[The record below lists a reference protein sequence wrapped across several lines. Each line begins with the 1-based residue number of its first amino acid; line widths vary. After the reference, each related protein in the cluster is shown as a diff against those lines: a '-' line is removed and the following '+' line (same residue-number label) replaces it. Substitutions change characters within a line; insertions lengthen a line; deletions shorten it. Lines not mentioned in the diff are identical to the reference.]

1 MINAKGSR
9 LWHLPFIIIPNK
21 LFNFLKQSM
30 KRFYFLFLSTLFF
43 APSFLFGAT
52 EIANSNLI
60 YTWGYGDVMNEIM
73 QAVKGITT
81 ETGYIV
87 NAALAISLLL
97 FSIKKAMDG
106 QTNPVFEFG
115 KMFILF
121 AVVWQMFL
129 RAPND
134 NSHRFMIHDEV
145 TSKDY
150 VISQIPIGIGK
161 SFALMTQFER
171 LILEAME
178 KHFSTPQSTNFSN
191 AGLGFSLQ
199 VMSTLPSVKLSAID
213 ATLQKNI
220 DFYFRNCVSVGILLN
235 QQGRNLFQNS
245 DNLMQDLFTNI
256 GNGSQLTPLFKN
268 NNNVEEQSVVPCSDA
283 GPQIVEMIQNDT
295 DEAMKIHAALL
306 GMVNDMTNYEQKFLG
321 AAQIYNEQAVS
332 ARSYLQQSMV
342 MLASQDA
349 IINTAK
355 SVGLNPASVAANT
368 AYADQQFYA
377 SMQAQG
383 HMAQTYLP
391 LAKAYLTAIIIGLS
405 WLVALLSI
413 VFGSYAHIKMFFTLC
428 IWIVLWTPILCIIN
442 YLNDYNLMKV
452 AQVITGG
459 KAALS
464 LGDNMLI
471 FKEVASR
478 SNFMNYLVM
487 STPVLAYAIAKASE
501 QGFITFASGLSQ
513 ALTGA
518 SRAAGSFANQQALST
533 QTSIAAPRGDEV
545 WAMNAG
551 VVSLQGATSI
561 GSSRYS
567 TTSIAGGG
575 TTVADV
581 NTGSK
586 ISGDMQGVTA
596 ANIAG
601 LSASD
606 MKSKQASL
614 AGEVSQGI
622 SDALKTGQTS
632 QSVANMAF
640 DHSASHGINTQA
652 QEIFKASSTMA
663 FDKMAQ
669 AGDQRAQELM
679 SALKAGGSIEGI
691 AGGNVSIT
699 EKDGT
704 SRTFQFTDKEMQ
716 QWAKDFG
723 DNVASTYARDDSA
736 RASLNNAFSTFTGKE
751 FSQVHSAINK
761 YSSVESFASNVNS
774 DSVPKALNN
783 YIRSG
788 DNAAI
793 TNAWNSGNIGK
804 AMAMASDD
812 FQRWSVNNPQQLS
825 KYFSAGDFSS
835 PQNTMGSVGMQN
847 YYSPSTASAIH
858 KGNYGTVDSAAVG
871 FGNSYEADKKSMA
884 EGHFNTTG
892 QNTAWGQGNSQGT
905 VQQEVQGQV
914 NNAVNQFNKGAP
926 ARTVDDG
933 VKVAEMAADGAKG
946 SFNNTVNALGTV
958 TQTALNNPSQLL
970 DSKFWTGARDANG
983 NLIQPSNGGN
993 NNSAPPAPK
1002 IPPEFLK

>member
-1 MINAKGSR
+1 
-9 LWHLPFIIIPNK
+9 
-21 LFNFLKQSM
+21 M

-81 ETGYIV
+81 ETSYIV

-161 SFALMTQFER
+161 SFALMTQFEKV
-171 LILEAME
+171 ILEAME

-306 GMVNDMTNYEQKFLG
+306 GMANDMANYEQKFLG

-442 YLNDYNLMKV
+442 FINDFNLMNV

-545 WAMNAG
+545 WAVGAGYNTLQSSFGAGGRSFMGTRDMQHGGELVKDNMTGSSAVINANGSIGNASIKGLNAG
-551 VVSLQGATSI
+551 MTASNLETRAHALSDAIQNSNLSQRALEVASGKGDSLALSENDRSAITNATQHALANAYSKATGVDVKQAYEDVINGKIGGGIGFDKNIKGVRINVDAGGYVSTGSVESEDWYQKLSKDQKETFNKTFNESI
-561 GSSRYS
+561 SNEIGKNRDASASFNNLLKTGNVTNSASIKSSMDSYNEAKTLNNSVGYDGGSSIVQGY
-567 TTSIAGGG
+567 INENYGGVVNKEN
-575 TTVADV
+575 VASAV
-581 NTGSK
+581 NAVENMAAR
-586 ISGDMQGVTA
+586 GDMQGLSHY
-596 ANIAG
+596 AG
-601 LSASD
+601 
-606 MKSKQASL
+606 
-614 AGEVSQGI
+614 V
-622 SDALKTGQTS
+622 
-632 QSVANMAF
+632 N
-640 DHSASHGINTQA
+640 
-652 QEIFKASSTMA
+652 
-663 FDKMAQ
+663 
-669 AGDQRAQELM
+669 
-679 SALKAGGSIEGI
+679 
-691 AGGNVSIT
+691 
-699 EKDGT
+699 
-704 SRTFQFTDKEMQ
+704 
-716 QWAKDFG
+716 
-723 DNVASTYARDDSA
+723 
-736 RASLNNAFSTFTGKE
+736 
-751 FSQVHSAINK
+751 
-761 YSSVESFASNVNS
+761 SNVNS
-774 DSVPKALNN
+774 NGLHEQTKH
-783 YIRSG
+783 
-788 DNAAI
+788 
-793 TNAWNSGNIGK
+793 
-804 AMAMASDD
+804 
-812 FQRWSVNNPQQLS
+812 
-825 KYFSAGDFSS
+825 
-835 PQNTMGSVGMQN
+835 N
-847 YYSPSTASAIH
+847 YYDPRGVMTDHNKAIDDL
-858 KGNYGTVDSAAVG
+858 NSRYQG
-871 FGNSYEADKKSMA
+871 FLKTRN
-884 EGHFNTTG
+884 
-892 QNTAWGQGNSQGT
+892 
-905 VQQEVQGQV
+905 
-914 NNAVNQFNKGAP
+914 AP
-926 ARTVDDG
+926 A
-933 VKVAEMAADGAKG
+933 KVESEGLAFDVEKAAGAAEKKA
-946 SFNNTVNALGTV
+946 GT
-958 TQTALNNPSQLL
+958 AIKERNE
-970 DSKFWTGARDANG
+970 
-983 NLIQPSNGGN
+983 
-993 NNSAPPAPK
+993 K
-1002 IPPEFLK
+1002 INDTYK

>member
-1 MINAKGSR
+1 
-9 LWHLPFIIIPNK
+9 
-21 LFNFLKQSM
+21 M
-30 KRFYFLFLSTLFF
+30 KRFYFLFFSTLFF

-52 EIANSNLI
+52 NIANSNLI

-81 ETGYIV
+81 ETDYIV

-115 KMFILF
+115 KMFMLF
-121 AVVWQMFL
+121 AVVWYMFL

-134 NSHRFMIHDEV
+134 NNHRFMIHDEV

-161 SFALMTQFER
+161 SFALMTQFEKV
-171 LILEAME
+171 ILEAME

-199 VMSTLPSVKLSAID
+199 VMSTLPNVKLSAID

-245 DNLMQDLFTNI
+245 DNLIQDLFTNI
-256 GNGSQLTPLFKN
+256 GNGSQLTPLFEN
-268 NNNVEEQSVVPCSDA
+268 NNNIEKQSVVPCSDA
-283 GPQIVEMIQNDT
+283 GPQIVEMIKNDT

-306 GMVNDMTNYEQKFLG
+306 GMANDMANYEQKFLG

-332 ARSYLQQSMV
+332 ARSYLQQSMI

-383 HMAQTYLP
+383 HLAQTYLP

-442 YLNDYNLMKV
+442 FINDFNLMNV

-464 LGDNMLI
+464 LGDNILI
-471 FKEVASR
+471 FKEVANR

-501 QGFITFASGLSQ
+501 QGFVTFASGLSQ

-545 WAMNAG
+545 WAVGAGYNTLQSSFGVGGRSFMGTRDIQHGGELVKDNMTGSSAVINADGSIGNASIKGLNAGMTASNLETRQHALSDAIQNSNLSQRALEVASGKGDSLALSENDRSAITNATQHALANAYSKATGVDVKQAYEDLMSGKIGGGIGFSKEIKGVRINVDAGGSVSTGSVESEAWYQNLSKNQQETFNKTFNESLSNEIGKNRDASASFNNLLKTGNVTNSASIKSSMDSYNEAKTLNNSVGYDGGSSIVQGYINENYGG
-551 VVSLQGATSI
+551 VVSKEN
-561 GSSRYS
+561 
-567 TTSIAGGG
+567 
-575 TTVADV
+575 VASAV
-581 NTGSK
+581 NAVENMAAR
-586 ISGDMQGVTA
+586 GDMQGLSHY
-596 ANIAG
+596 AG
-601 LSASD
+601 VD
-606 MKSKQASL
+606 
-614 AGEVSQGI
+614 
-622 SDALKTGQTS
+622 
-632 QSVANMAF
+632 
-640 DHSASHGINTQA
+640 
-652 QEIFKASSTMA
+652 
-663 FDKMAQ
+663 
-669 AGDQRAQELM
+669 
-679 SALKAGGSIEGI
+679 
-691 AGGNVSIT
+691 
-699 EKDGT
+699 
-704 SRTFQFTDKEMQ
+704 
-716 QWAKDFG
+716 
-723 DNVASTYARDDSA
+723 
-736 RASLNNAFSTFTGKE
+736 
-751 FSQVHSAINK
+751 
-761 YSSVESFASNVNS
+761 SNVNS
-774 DSVPKALNN
+774 NGLFGQSKHNYHDPRGVMTDHNKAIDDLNSRQKGFMATRN
-783 YIRSG
+783 APNDVKSEGLAGGIQKAA
-788 DNAAI
+788 NAAEY
-793 TNAWNSGNIGK
+793 K
-804 AMAMASDD
+804 A
-812 FQRWSVNNPQQLS
+812 
-825 KYFSAGDFSS
+825 G
-835 PQNTMGSVGMQN
+835 
-847 YYSPSTASAIH
+847 TAI
-858 KGNYGTVDSAAVG
+858 KERN
-871 FGNSYEADKKSMA
+871 E
-884 EGHFNTTG
+884 
-892 QNTAWGQGNSQGT
+892 
-905 VQQEVQGQV
+905 
-914 NNAVNQFNKGAP
+914 
-926 ARTVDDG
+926 
-933 VKVAEMAADGAKG
+933 
-946 SFNNTVNALGTV
+946 
-958 TQTALNNPSQLL
+958 
-970 DSKFWTGARDANG
+970 
-983 NLIQPSNGGN
+983 
-993 NNSAPPAPK
+993 K
-1002 IPPEFLK
+1002 INDTYK

>member
-1 MINAKGSR
+1 M
-9 LWHLPFIIIPNK
+9 L
-21 LFNFLKQSM
+21 
-30 KRFYFLFLSTLFF
+30 
-43 APSFLFGAT
+43 
-52 EIANSNLI
+52 
-60 YTWGYGDVMNEIM
+60 

-81 ETGYIV
+81 EA
-87 NAALAISLLL
+87 NFLFKAALGIGFLI
-97 FSIKKAMDG
+97 FSVKKAIDN
-106 QTNPVFEFG
+106 QTSPVMEFG
-115 KMFILF
+115 KLLLLGGVTWNLF
-121 AVVWQMFL
+121 L
-129 RAPND
+129 SSSND
-134 NSHRFMIHDEV
+134 DKHRFMVYDEV
-145 TSKDY
+145 TSKSY
-150 VISQIPIGIGK
+150 VISQLPVGMGV
-161 SFALMTQFER
+161 SFALMSNFER
-171 LILEAME
+171 VVLKSME

-245 DNLMQDLFTNI
+245 DNLIQDLFTNI
-256 GNGSQLTPLFKN
+256 GNGSQLTPLFEN
-268 NNNVEEQSVVPCSDA
+268 NNNIEKQSVVPCSDA
-283 GPQIVEMIQNDT
+283 GPQIVEMIKNDT

-306 GMVNDMTNYEQKFLG
+306 GMANDMANYEQKFLG

-332 ARSYLQQSMV
+332 ARSYLQQSMI

-442 YLNDYNLMKV
+442 FINDFNLMNV

-471 FKEVASR
+471 FKEVANR

-501 QGFITFASGLSQ
+501 QGFVTFASGLSQ

-551 VVSLQGATSI
+551 VASLQGATSI

-640 DHSASHGINTQA
+640 DHSASHGINAQA

-669 AGDQRAQELM
+669 AGDQRAQEISTSLH
-679 SALKAGGSIEGI
+679 AGGTVVI
-691 AGGNVSIT
+691 AGGKVQLT
-699 EKDGT
+699 EADGT
-704 SRTFQFTDKEMQ
+704 SRTFQFSEKEMQ

-825 KYFSAGDFSS
+825 KYFNAGDFSS

-914 NNAVNQFNKGAP
+914 NNAVNQFSKPTEQRMAGHF
-926 ARTVDDG
+926 VDATAG
-933 VKVAEMAADGAKG
+933 EG
-946 SFNNTVNALGTV
+946 SLLNRAGSGMPSTPPPQNNSTTS
-958 TQTALNNPSQLL
+958 TP
-970 DSKFWTGARDANG
+970 
-983 NLIQPSNGGN
+983 P
-993 NNSAPPAPK
+993 NSAPPAPK

>member
-1 MINAKGSR
+1 
-9 LWHLPFIIIPNK
+9 
-21 LFNFLKQSM
+21 
-30 KRFYFLFLSTLFF
+30 
-43 APSFLFGAT
+43 
-52 EIANSNLI
+52 
-60 YTWGYGDVMNEIM
+60 MNEIM

-106 QTNPVFEFG
+106 QTNPVFELG
-115 KMFILF
+115 KMFVLF
-121 AVVWQMFL
+121 AVVWYMFL
-129 RAPND
+129 KAPND
-134 NSHRFMIHDEV
+134 NNHRFMIHDEV

-256 GNGSQLTPLFKN
+256 GNGSQLTPLFEN
-268 NNNVEEQSVVPCSDA
+268 NNNIEKQSVVPCSDA
-283 GPQIVEMIQNDT
+283 GPQIVEMIKNDT

-306 GMVNDMTNYEQKFLG
+306 GMANDMANYEQKFLG

-332 ARSYLQQSMV
+332 ARSYLQQSMI

-383 HMAQTYLP
+383 HLAQTYLP

-442 YLNDYNLMKV
+442 FINDFNLMNV

-464 LGDNMLI
+464 LGDNILI
-471 FKEVASR
+471 FKEVANR

-501 QGFITFASGLSQ
+501 QGFVTFASGLSQ

-545 WAMNAG
+545 WAVDAG
-551 VVSLQGATSI
+551 VMSLQSAISAGGGRFSMSSI
-561 GSSRYS
+561 
-567 TTSIAGGG
+567 TGGG
-575 TTVADV
+575 TTARDV
-581 NTGSK
+581 NTG
-586 ISGDMQGVTA
+586 T
-596 ANIAG
+596 
-601 LSASD
+601 
-606 MKSKQASL
+606 
-614 AGEVSQGI
+614 
-622 SDALKTGQTS
+622 
-632 QSVANMAF
+632 
-640 DHSASHGINTQA
+640 
-652 QEIFKASSTMA
+652 
-663 FDKMAQ
+663 
-669 AGDQRAQELM
+669 
-679 SALKAGGSIEGI
+679 
-691 AGGNVSIT
+691 
-699 EKDGT
+699 
-704 SRTFQFTDKEMQ
+704 
-716 QWAKDFG
+716 
-723 DNVASTYARDDSA
+723 
-736 RASLNNAFSTFTGKE
+736 
-751 FSQVHSAINK
+751 
-761 YSSVESFASNVNS
+761 SFALGNHGEISNMN
-774 DSVPKALNN
+774 
-783 YIRSG
+783 
-788 DNAAI
+788 
-793 TNAWNSGNIGK
+793 
-804 AMAMASDD
+804 
-812 FQRWSVNNPQQLS
+812 
-825 KYFSAGDFSS
+825 
-835 PQNTMGSVGMQN
+835 
-847 YYSPSTASAIH
+847 
-858 KGNYGTVDSAAVG
+858 
-871 FGNSYEADKKSMA
+871 
-884 EGHFNTTG
+884 
-892 QNTAWGQGNSQGT
+892 
-905 VQQEVQGQV
+905 
-914 NNAVNQFNKGAP
+914 
-926 ARTVDDG
+926 RT
-933 VKVAEMAADGAKG
+933 
-946 SFNNTVNALGTV
+946 
-958 TQTALNNPSQLL
+958 
-970 DSKFWTGARDANG
+970 
-983 NLIQPSNGGN
+983 
-993 NNSAPPAPK
+993 
-1002 IPPEFLK
+1002 

>member
-1 MINAKGSR
+1 
-9 LWHLPFIIIPNK
+9 
-21 LFNFLKQSM
+21 M

-106 QTNPVFEFG
+106 QTNPVFELG

-161 SFALMTQFER
+161 SFALMTQFEKV
-171 LILEAME
+171 ILEAME

-268 NNNVEEQSVVPCSDA
+268 NNNAEEQSVVPCSDA

-306 GMVNDMTNYEQKFLG
+306 GMANDMTNYEQKFLG

-442 YLNDYNLMKV
+442 FINDFNLMNV

-471 FKEVASR
+471 FKEVANR

-545 WAMNAG
+545 WAVGAGYNTLQSSFGAGGRSFMGTRDMQHGGELVKDNMTGSSAVINANGSIGNASIKGLNAG
-551 VVSLQGATSI
+551 MTASNLETRAHALSDAIQNSNLSQRALEVASGKGDSLALSENDRSAIANATQHALANAYSKATGVDVKQAYEDLMSGKIGGGIGFSKEIKGVRINVDAGGSVSTGSVESEDWYQKLSKDQKETFNKTFNESI
-561 GSSRYS
+561 SNEIGKNRDASASFNNLLKTGNVTNSASIKSSMDSYNEAKTLNNSVGYDGGSSIVQGY
-567 TTSIAGGG
+567 INENYGGVVNKEN
-575 TTVADV
+575 VASAV
-581 NTGSK
+581 NAVENMAAR
-586 ISGDMQGVTA
+586 GDMQGLSHY
-596 ANIAG
+596 AG
-601 LSASD
+601 
-606 MKSKQASL
+606 
-614 AGEVSQGI
+614 V
-622 SDALKTGQTS
+622 
-632 QSVANMAF
+632 N
-640 DHSASHGINTQA
+640 
-652 QEIFKASSTMA
+652 
-663 FDKMAQ
+663 
-669 AGDQRAQELM
+669 
-679 SALKAGGSIEGI
+679 
-691 AGGNVSIT
+691 
-699 EKDGT
+699 
-704 SRTFQFTDKEMQ
+704 
-716 QWAKDFG
+716 
-723 DNVASTYARDDSA
+723 
-736 RASLNNAFSTFTGKE
+736 
-751 FSQVHSAINK
+751 
-761 YSSVESFASNVNS
+761 SNVNS
-774 DSVPKALNN
+774 NGLHEQTKH
-783 YIRSG
+783 
-788 DNAAI
+788 
-793 TNAWNSGNIGK
+793 
-804 AMAMASDD
+804 
-812 FQRWSVNNPQQLS
+812 
-825 KYFSAGDFSS
+825 
-835 PQNTMGSVGMQN
+835 N
-847 YYSPSTASAIH
+847 YYDPRGVMTDHNKAIDDL
-858 KGNYGTVDSAAVG
+858 NSRYQG
-871 FGNSYEADKKSMA
+871 FLKTRN
-884 EGHFNTTG
+884 
-892 QNTAWGQGNSQGT
+892 
-905 VQQEVQGQV
+905 
-914 NNAVNQFNKGAP
+914 AP
-926 ARTVDDG
+926 A
-933 VKVAEMAADGAKG
+933 KVESEGLAFDVEKAAGAAEKKA
-946 SFNNTVNALGTV
+946 GT
-958 TQTALNNPSQLL
+958 AIKERNE
-970 DSKFWTGARDANG
+970 
-983 NLIQPSNGGN
+983 
-993 NNSAPPAPK
+993 K
-1002 IPPEFLK
+1002 INDTYK

>member
-1 MINAKGSR
+1 
-9 LWHLPFIIIPNK
+9 
-21 LFNFLKQSM
+21 M
-30 KRFYFLFLSTLFF
+30 KRFYFLFFSTLFF

-52 EIANSNLI
+52 NIANSNLI

-81 ETGYIV
+81 ETDYIV
-87 NAALAISLLL
+87 KAALAISLLL

-115 KMFILF
+115 KMFMLF
-121 AVVWQMFL
+121 AVVWYMFL
-129 RAPND
+129 KAPND
-134 NSHRFMIHDEV
+134 NNHRFMIHDEV

-161 SFALMTQFER
+161 SFALMTQFEKV
-171 LILEAME
+171 ILEAME

-283 GPQIVEMIQNDT
+283 GPQIVEMIKKDT

-306 GMVNDMTNYEQKFLG
+306 GMANDMANYEQKFLG

-332 ARSYLQQSMV
+332 ARSYLQQSMI

-442 YLNDYNLMKV
+442 FINDFNLMNV

-471 FKEVASR
+471 FKEVANR

-501 QGFITFASGLSQ
+501 QGFVTFASGLSQ

-545 WAMNAG
+545 WAVGAGYNTLQSSFGVGGRSFMGTRDMQHGGELVKDNMTGSSAVINADGSIGNASIKGLNAGMTASNLETRQHALSDAIQNSNLSQRALEVASGKGDSLALSENDRSAITNATQHALANAYSKATGVDVKQAYEDLMSGKIGGGIGFSKEIKGVRINVDAGGSVSTGSVESEAWYQNLSKNQQETFNKTFNESLSNEIGKNRDASASFNNLLKTGNVTNSASIKSSMDSYNEAKTLNNSVGYDGGSSIVQGYINENYGG
-551 VVSLQGATSI
+551 VVSKEN
-561 GSSRYS
+561 
-567 TTSIAGGG
+567 
-575 TTVADV
+575 VASAV
-581 NTGSK
+581 NAVENMAAR
-586 ISGDMQGVTA
+586 GDMQGLSHY
-596 ANIAG
+596 AG
-601 LSASD
+601 VD
-606 MKSKQASL
+606 
-614 AGEVSQGI
+614 
-622 SDALKTGQTS
+622 
-632 QSVANMAF
+632 
-640 DHSASHGINTQA
+640 
-652 QEIFKASSTMA
+652 
-663 FDKMAQ
+663 
-669 AGDQRAQELM
+669 
-679 SALKAGGSIEGI
+679 
-691 AGGNVSIT
+691 
-699 EKDGT
+699 
-704 SRTFQFTDKEMQ
+704 
-716 QWAKDFG
+716 
-723 DNVASTYARDDSA
+723 
-736 RASLNNAFSTFTGKE
+736 
-751 FSQVHSAINK
+751 
-761 YSSVESFASNVNS
+761 SNVNS
-774 DSVPKALNN
+774 NGLFGQSKHNYHDPRGVMTDHNKAIDDLNSRQKGFMATRN
-783 YIRSG
+783 APNDVKSEGLAGGIQKAA
-788 DNAAI
+788 NAAEY
-793 TNAWNSGNIGK
+793 K
-804 AMAMASDD
+804 A
-812 FQRWSVNNPQQLS
+812 
-825 KYFSAGDFSS
+825 G
-835 PQNTMGSVGMQN
+835 
-847 YYSPSTASAIH
+847 TAI
-858 KGNYGTVDSAAVG
+858 KERN
-871 FGNSYEADKKSMA
+871 E
-884 EGHFNTTG
+884 
-892 QNTAWGQGNSQGT
+892 
-905 VQQEVQGQV
+905 
-914 NNAVNQFNKGAP
+914 
-926 ARTVDDG
+926 
-933 VKVAEMAADGAKG
+933 
-946 SFNNTVNALGTV
+946 
-958 TQTALNNPSQLL
+958 
-970 DSKFWTGARDANG
+970 
-983 NLIQPSNGGN
+983 
-993 NNSAPPAPK
+993 K
-1002 IPPEFLK
+1002 INDTYK

>member
-1 MINAKGSR
+1 
-9 LWHLPFIIIPNK
+9 
-21 LFNFLKQSM
+21 M
-30 KRFYFLFLSTLFF
+30 KRFYFLFFSTLFF

-52 EIANSNLI
+52 NIANGNLI

-81 ETGYIV
+81 ETDYIV

-115 KMFILF
+115 KMFMLF
-121 AVVWQMFL
+121 AVVWYMFL

-134 NSHRFMIHDEV
+134 NNHRFMIHDEV

-161 SFALMTQFER
+161 SFALMTQFEKV
-171 LILEAME
+171 ILEAME
-178 KHFSTPQSTNFSN
+178 KHFTTPQSTNFSN

-199 VMSTLPSVKLSAID
+199 VMSTLPNVKLSAID

-245 DNLMQDLFTNI
+245 DNLIQDLFTNI
-256 GNGSQLTPLFKN
+256 GNGSQLTPLFEN
-268 NNNVEEQSVVPCSDA
+268 NNNIEKQSVVPCSDA
-283 GPQIVEMIQNDT
+283 GPQIVEMIKNDT

-306 GMVNDMTNYEQKFLG
+306 GMANDMANYEQKFLG

-332 ARSYLQQSMV
+332 ARSYLQQSMI

-442 YLNDYNLMKV
+442 FLNDFNLMKV

-464 LGDNMLI
+464 LGDNILI

-501 QGFITFASGLSQ
+501 QGFVTFASGLSQ

-545 WAMNAG
+545 WAVGAGYNTLQSSFGVGGRSFMGTRDIQHGGELVKDNMTGSSAVINADGSIGNASIKGLNAG
-551 VVSLQGATSI
+551 VTASNLETRAHALSDAIQNSNLSQRALEVASGKGDSLALSENDRSAITNATQHALANAYSKATGVDVQQAYEDVVSGKIGAGIGIASGELGTASKENEAWYQRLNKDQKETFDKTFNESI
-561 GSSRYS
+561 SNEIGKNRD
-567 TTSIAGGG
+567 A
-575 TTVADV
+575 
-581 NTGSK
+581 
-586 ISGDMQGVTA
+586 
-596 ANIAG
+596 
-601 LSASD
+601 SASFNN
-606 MKSKQASL
+606 L
-614 AGEVSQGI
+614 
-622 SDALKTGQTS
+622 LKTGNVT
-632 QSVANMAF
+632 N
-640 DHSASHGINTQA
+640 SASIKSSMDSYNEAKTLNNSVGYDGGASIVQGYIN
-652 QEIFKASSTMA
+652 ENY
-663 FDKMAQ
+663 
-669 AGDQRAQELM
+669 
-679 SALKAGGSIEGI
+679 GGV
-691 AGGNVSIT
+691 VS
-699 EKDGT
+699 
-704 SRTFQFTDKEMQ
+704 KE
-716 QWAKDFG
+716 
-723 DNVASTYARDDSA
+723 NVASAVNAVENMAARGDLQGLSHYAGVD
-736 RASLNNAFSTFTGKE
+736 
-751 FSQVHSAINK
+751 
-761 YSSVESFASNVNS
+761 SNVNS
-774 DSVPKALNN
+774 NGLFGQSKHNYHDPRGVMTDHNKAIDDLNSRQKGFMATRN
-783 YIRSG
+783 APNDVKSEGLAGGIQRAV
-788 DNAAI
+788 NAAEFKTGTATEERNNKI
-793 TNAWNSGNIGK
+793 DYASVQKDIKDGK
-804 AMAMASDD
+804 ADI
-812 FQRWSVNNPQQLS
+812 S
-825 KYFSAGDFSS
+825 K
-835 PQNTMGSVGMQN
+835 
-847 YYSPSTASAIH
+847 AI
-858 KGNYGTVDSAAVG
+858 D
-871 FGNSYEADKKSMA
+871 FGN
-884 EGHFNTTG
+884 
-892 QNTAWGQGNSQGT
+892 QNRN
-905 VQQEVQGQV
+905 
-914 NNAVNQFNKGAP
+914 
-926 ARTVDDG
+926 
-933 VKVAEMAADGAKG
+933 M
-946 SFNNTVNALGTV
+946 
-958 TQTALNNPSQLL
+958 
-970 DSKFWTGARDANG
+970 
-983 NLIQPSNGGN
+983 
-993 NNSAPPAPK
+993 
-1002 IPPEFLK
+1002 

>member
-1 MINAKGSR
+1 TN
-9 LWHLPFIIIPNK
+9 
-21 LFNFLKQSM
+21 
-30 KRFYFLFLSTLFF
+30 
-43 APSFLFGAT
+43 
-52 EIANSNLI
+52 IANSNLI

-81 ETGYIV
+81 ETDYIV

-115 KMFILF
+115 KMFMLF
-121 AVVWQMFL
+121 AVVWYMFL

-134 NSHRFMIHDEV
+134 NNHRFMIHDEV

-161 SFALMTQFER
+161 SFALMTQFEKV
-171 LILEAME
+171 ILEAME
-178 KHFSTPQSTNFSN
+178 KHFTTPQSTNFSN

-245 DNLMQDLFTNI
+245 DNLIQDLFTNI
-256 GNGSQLTPLFKN
+256 GNGSQLTPLFEN
-268 NNNVEEQSVVPCSDA
+268 NNNIEKQSVVPCSDA
-283 GPQIVEMIQNDT
+283 GPQIVEMIKNDT

-306 GMVNDMTNYEQKFLG
+306 GMANDMANYEQKFLG

-332 ARSYLQQSMV
+332 ARSYLQQSMI

-442 YLNDYNLMKV
+442 FINDFNLMNV

-501 QGFITFASGLSQ
+501 QGFVTFASGLSQ

-545 WAMNAG
+545 WAVGAGYNTLQSSFGAGGRSFMGTRDMQHGGELVKDNMTGSSAVINADGSIGNASIKGLNAGMTASNLETRQHALSDAIQNSNLSQRALEVASGKGDSLALSENDRSAITNATQHALANAYSKATGVDVKQAYEDLMSGKIGGGIGFSKEIKGVRINVDAGGSVSTGSVESEAWYQNLSKNQQETFNKTFNESLSNEIGKNRDASASFNNLLKTGNVTNSASIKSSMDSYNEAKTLNNSVGYDGGSSIVQGYINENYGG
-551 VVSLQGATSI
+551 VVSKEN
-561 GSSRYS
+561 
-567 TTSIAGGG
+567 
-575 TTVADV
+575 VASAV
-581 NTGSK
+581 NAVENMAAR
-586 ISGDMQGVTA
+586 GDMQGLSHY
-596 ANIAG
+596 AG
-601 LSASD
+601 VD
-606 MKSKQASL
+606 
-614 AGEVSQGI
+614 
-622 SDALKTGQTS
+622 
-632 QSVANMAF
+632 
-640 DHSASHGINTQA
+640 
-652 QEIFKASSTMA
+652 
-663 FDKMAQ
+663 
-669 AGDQRAQELM
+669 
-679 SALKAGGSIEGI
+679 
-691 AGGNVSIT
+691 
-699 EKDGT
+699 
-704 SRTFQFTDKEMQ
+704 
-716 QWAKDFG
+716 
-723 DNVASTYARDDSA
+723 
-736 RASLNNAFSTFTGKE
+736 
-751 FSQVHSAINK
+751 
-761 YSSVESFASNVNS
+761 SNVNS
-774 DSVPKALNN
+774 NGLFGQSKHNYHDPRGVMTDHNKAIDDLNSRQKGFMATRN
-783 YIRSG
+783 APNDVKSEGLAGGIQKAA
-788 DNAAI
+788 NAAEY
-793 TNAWNSGNIGK
+793 K
-804 AMAMASDD
+804 A
-812 FQRWSVNNPQQLS
+812 
-825 KYFSAGDFSS
+825 G
-835 PQNTMGSVGMQN
+835 
-847 YYSPSTASAIH
+847 TAI
-858 KGNYGTVDSAAVG
+858 KERN
-871 FGNSYEADKKSMA
+871 E
-884 EGHFNTTG
+884 
-892 QNTAWGQGNSQGT
+892 
-905 VQQEVQGQV
+905 
-914 NNAVNQFNKGAP
+914 
-926 ARTVDDG
+926 
-933 VKVAEMAADGAKG
+933 
-946 SFNNTVNALGTV
+946 
-958 TQTALNNPSQLL
+958 
-970 DSKFWTGARDANG
+970 
-983 NLIQPSNGGN
+983 
-993 NNSAPPAPK
+993 K
-1002 IPPEFLK
+1002 INDTYK

>member
-1 MINAKGSR
+1 
-9 LWHLPFIIIPNK
+9 F
-21 LFNFLKQSM
+21 
-30 KRFYFLFLSTLFF
+30 STLFF
-43 APSFLFGAT
+43 TPSFLFGAT
-52 EIANSNLI
+52 NIANSNLI

-81 ETGYIV
+81 ETDYIV

-115 KMFILF
+115 KMFMLF
-121 AVVWQMFL
+121 AVVWYMFL

-134 NSHRFMIHDEV
+134 NNHRFMIHDEV

-161 SFALMTQFER
+161 SFALMTQFEKV
-171 LILEAME
+171 ILEAME
-178 KHFSTPQSTNFSN
+178 KHFTTPQSTNFSN

-245 DNLMQDLFTNI
+245 DNLIQDLFTNI
-256 GNGSQLTPLFKN
+256 GNGSQLTPLFEN
-268 NNNVEEQSVVPCSDA
+268 NNNIEKQSVVPCSDA
-283 GPQIVEMIQNDT
+283 GPQIVEMIKNDT

-306 GMVNDMTNYEQKFLG
+306 GMANDMANYEQKFLG

-332 ARSYLQQSMV
+332 ARSYLQQSMI

-442 YLNDYNLMKV
+442 FINDFNLMNV

-501 QGFITFASGLSQ
+501 QGFVTFASGLSQ

-545 WAMNAG
+545 WAVGAGYNTLQSSFGAGGRSFMGTRDMQHGGELVKDNMTGSSAVINADGSIGNASIKGLNAGMTASNLETRQHALSDAIQNSNLSQRALEVASGKGDSLALSENDRSAITNATQHALANAYSKATGVDVKQAYEDLMSGKIGGGIGFSKEIKGVRINVDAGGSVSTGSVESEAWYQNLSKNQQETFNKTFNESLSNEIGKNRDASASFNNLLKTGNVTNSASIKSSMDSYNEAKTLNNSVGYDGGSSIVQGYINENYGG
-551 VVSLQGATSI
+551 VVSKEN
-561 GSSRYS
+561 
-567 TTSIAGGG
+567 
-575 TTVADV
+575 VASAV
-581 NTGSK
+581 NAVENMAAR
-586 ISGDMQGVTA
+586 GDMQGLSHY
-596 ANIAG
+596 AG
-601 LSASD
+601 VD
-606 MKSKQASL
+606 
-614 AGEVSQGI
+614 
-622 SDALKTGQTS
+622 
-632 QSVANMAF
+632 
-640 DHSASHGINTQA
+640 
-652 QEIFKASSTMA
+652 
-663 FDKMAQ
+663 
-669 AGDQRAQELM
+669 
-679 SALKAGGSIEGI
+679 
-691 AGGNVSIT
+691 
-699 EKDGT
+699 
-704 SRTFQFTDKEMQ
+704 
-716 QWAKDFG
+716 
-723 DNVASTYARDDSA
+723 
-736 RASLNNAFSTFTGKE
+736 
-751 FSQVHSAINK
+751 
-761 YSSVESFASNVNS
+761 SNVNS
-774 DSVPKALNN
+774 NGLFGQSKHNYHDPRGVMTDHNKAIDDLNSRQKGFMATRN
-783 YIRSG
+783 APNDVKSEGLAGGIQKAA
-788 DNAAI
+788 NAAEY
-793 TNAWNSGNIGK
+793 K
-804 AMAMASDD
+804 A
-812 FQRWSVNNPQQLS
+812 
-825 KYFSAGDFSS
+825 G
-835 PQNTMGSVGMQN
+835 
-847 YYSPSTASAIH
+847 TAI
-858 KGNYGTVDSAAVG
+858 KERN
-871 FGNSYEADKKSMA
+871 E
-884 EGHFNTTG
+884 
-892 QNTAWGQGNSQGT
+892 
-905 VQQEVQGQV
+905 
-914 NNAVNQFNKGAP
+914 
-926 ARTVDDG
+926 
-933 VKVAEMAADGAKG
+933 
-946 SFNNTVNALGTV
+946 
-958 TQTALNNPSQLL
+958 
-970 DSKFWTGARDANG
+970 
-983 NLIQPSNGGN
+983 
-993 NNSAPPAPK
+993 K
-1002 IPPEFLK
+1002 INDTYK

>member
-1 MINAKGSR
+1 
-9 LWHLPFIIIPNK
+9 
-21 LFNFLKQSM
+21 M
-30 KRFYFLFLSTLFF
+30 KRFYFLFFSTLFF

-52 EIANSNLI
+52 NIANSNLI

-81 ETGYIV
+81 ETDYIV
-87 NAALAISLLL
+87 KAALAISLLL

-106 QTNPVFEFG
+106 QTSPVFEFG
-115 KMFILF
+115 KMFMLF
-121 AVVWQMFL
+121 AVVWYMFL
-129 RAPND
+129 KAPND
-134 NSHRFMIHDEV
+134 NNHRFMIHDEV

-161 SFALMTQFER
+161 SFALMTQFEKV
-171 LILEAME
+171 ILEAME

-245 DNLMQDLFTNI
+245 DNLIQDLFTNI
-256 GNGSQLTPLFKN
+256 GNGSQLTPLFEN
-268 NNNVEEQSVVPCSDA
+268 NNNIEKQSVVPCSDA
-283 GPQIVEMIQNDT
+283 GPQIVEMIKNDT

-306 GMVNDMTNYEQKFLG
+306 GMANDMANYEQKFLG

-332 ARSYLQQSMV
+332 ARSYLQQSMI

-442 YLNDYNLMKV
+442 FINDFNLMNV

-471 FKEVASR
+471 FKEVANR

-501 QGFITFASGLSQ
+501 QGFVTFASGLSQ

-545 WAMNAG
+545 WAVGAGYNTLQSSFGVGGRSFMGTRDMQHGGELVKDNMTGSSAVINADGSIGNASIKGLNAGMTASNLETRQHALSDAIQNSNLSQRALEVASGKGDSLALSENDRSAITNATQHALANAYSKATGVDVKQAYEDLMSGKIGGGIGFSKEIKGVRINVDAGGSVSTGSVESEAWYQNLSKNQQETFNKTFNESLSNEIGKNRDASASFNNLLKTGNVTNSASIKSSMDSYNEAKTLNNSVGYDGGSSIVQGYINENYGG
-551 VVSLQGATSI
+551 VVSKEN
-561 GSSRYS
+561 
-567 TTSIAGGG
+567 
-575 TTVADV
+575 VASAV
-581 NTGSK
+581 NAVENMAAR
-586 ISGDMQGVTA
+586 GDMQGLSHY
-596 ANIAG
+596 AG
-601 LSASD
+601 VD
-606 MKSKQASL
+606 
-614 AGEVSQGI
+614 
-622 SDALKTGQTS
+622 
-632 QSVANMAF
+632 
-640 DHSASHGINTQA
+640 
-652 QEIFKASSTMA
+652 
-663 FDKMAQ
+663 
-669 AGDQRAQELM
+669 
-679 SALKAGGSIEGI
+679 
-691 AGGNVSIT
+691 
-699 EKDGT
+699 
-704 SRTFQFTDKEMQ
+704 
-716 QWAKDFG
+716 
-723 DNVASTYARDDSA
+723 
-736 RASLNNAFSTFTGKE
+736 
-751 FSQVHSAINK
+751 
-761 YSSVESFASNVNS
+761 SNVNS
-774 DSVPKALNN
+774 NGLFGQSKHNYHDPRGVMTDHNKAIDDLNSRQKGFMATRN
-783 YIRSG
+783 APNDVKSEGLAGGIQKAA
-788 DNAAI
+788 NAAEY
-793 TNAWNSGNIGK
+793 K
-804 AMAMASDD
+804 A
-812 FQRWSVNNPQQLS
+812 
-825 KYFSAGDFSS
+825 G
-835 PQNTMGSVGMQN
+835 
-847 YYSPSTASAIH
+847 TAI
-858 KGNYGTVDSAAVG
+858 KERN
-871 FGNSYEADKKSMA
+871 E
-884 EGHFNTTG
+884 
-892 QNTAWGQGNSQGT
+892 
-905 VQQEVQGQV
+905 
-914 NNAVNQFNKGAP
+914 
-926 ARTVDDG
+926 
-933 VKVAEMAADGAKG
+933 
-946 SFNNTVNALGTV
+946 
-958 TQTALNNPSQLL
+958 
-970 DSKFWTGARDANG
+970 
-983 NLIQPSNGGN
+983 
-993 NNSAPPAPK
+993 K
-1002 IPPEFLK
+1002 INDTYK

>member
-1 MINAKGSR
+1 
-9 LWHLPFIIIPNK
+9 
-21 LFNFLKQSM
+21 
-30 KRFYFLFLSTLFF
+30 
-43 APSFLFGAT
+43 
-52 EIANSNLI
+52 
-60 YTWGYGDVMNEIM
+60 
-73 QAVKGITT
+73 
-81 ETGYIV
+81 
-87 NAALAISLLL
+87 
-97 FSIKKAMDG
+97 
-106 QTNPVFEFG
+106 
-115 KMFILF
+115 
-121 AVVWQMFL
+121 
-129 RAPND
+129 
-134 NSHRFMIHDEV
+134 
-145 TSKDY
+145 
-150 VISQIPIGIGK
+150 
-161 SFALMTQFER
+161 
-171 LILEAME
+171 
-178 KHFSTPQSTNFSN
+178 
-191 AGLGFSLQ
+191 
-199 VMSTLPSVKLSAID
+199 
-213 ATLQKNI
+213 
-220 DFYFRNCVSVGILLN
+220 
-235 QQGRNLFQNS
+235 
-245 DNLMQDLFTNI
+245 
-256 GNGSQLTPLFKN
+256 
-268 NNNVEEQSVVPCSDA
+268 
-283 GPQIVEMIQNDT
+283 
-295 DEAMKIHAALL
+295 
-306 GMVNDMTNYEQKFLG
+306 
-321 AAQIYNEQAVS
+321 
-332 ARSYLQQSMV
+332 
-342 MLASQDA
+342 
-349 IINTAK
+349 
-355 SVGLNPASVAANT
+355 
-368 AYADQQFYA
+368 A

-442 YLNDYNLMKV
+442 FINDFNLMNV

-471 FKEVASR
+471 FKEVANR

-501 QGFITFASGLSQ
+501 QGFVTFASGLSQ

-551 VVSLQGATSI
+551 VASLQGATSI

-640 DHSASHGINTQA
+640 DHSASHGINAQA

-669 AGDQRAQELM
+669 AGDQRAQEISTSLH
-679 SALKAGGSIEGI
+679 AGGTVVI
-691 AGGNVSIT
+691 AGGKVQLT
-699 EKDGT
+699 EADGT
-704 SRTFQFTDKEMQ
+704 SRTFQFSEKEMQ

-825 KYFSAGDFSS
+825 KYFNAGDFSS

-914 NNAVNQFNKGAP
+914 NNAVNQFSKPTEQRMAGHF
-926 ARTVDDG
+926 VDATAG
-933 VKVAEMAADGAKG
+933 EG
-946 SFNNTVNALGTV
+946 SLLNRAGSGMPSTPPPQNNSTTS
-958 TQTALNNPSQLL
+958 TP
-970 DSKFWTGARDANG
+970 
-983 NLIQPSNGGN
+983 P
-993 NNSAPPAPK
+993 NSAPPAPK

>member
-1 MINAKGSR
+1 
-9 LWHLPFIIIPNK
+9 
-21 LFNFLKQSM
+21 M
-30 KRFYFLFLSTLFF
+30 KRFYFLFFSTLFF

-52 EIANSNLI
+52 NIANSNLI

-81 ETGYIV
+81 ETDYIV

-115 KMFILF
+115 KMFMLF
-121 AVVWQMFL
+121 AVVWYMFL

-134 NSHRFMIHDEV
+134 NNHRFMIHDEV

-161 SFALMTQFER
+161 SFALMTQFEKV
-171 LILEAME
+171 ILEAME
-178 KHFSTPQSTNFSN
+178 KHFTTPQSTNFSN

-199 VMSTLPSVKLSAID
+199 VMSTLPNVKLSAID

-245 DNLMQDLFTNI
+245 DNLIQDLFTNI
-256 GNGSQLTPLFKN
+256 GNGSQLTPLFEN
-268 NNNVEEQSVVPCSDA
+268 NNNIEKQSVVPCSDA
-283 GPQIVEMIQNDT
+283 GPQIVEMIKNDT

-306 GMVNDMTNYEQKFLG
+306 GMANDMANYEQKFLG

-332 ARSYLQQSMV
+332 ARSYLQQSMI

-442 YLNDYNLMKV
+442 FLNDFNLMKV

-464 LGDNMLI
+464 LGDNILI

-501 QGFITFASGLSQ
+501 QGFVTFASGLSQ

-545 WAMNAG
+545 WAVGAGYNTLQSSFGAGGRSFMGTRDMQHGGELVKDNMTGSSAVINADGSIGNASIKGLNAG
-551 VVSLQGATSI
+551 ITASNLETRAHALSDAIQNSNLSQRALEVASGKGDSLALSENDRSAITNATQHALANAYSKATGVDVKQAYNDIISGKVGISFGVSGELSTNSQESEAWYQNLSKDQKETFDKTFNESLSNEIGKNRDASASFNNLLKTGNVTNSASIKSSMDSYNEAKTLNNSVGYDGGASIVQGYINENYGGVVNKEN
-561 GSSRYS
+561 
-567 TTSIAGGG
+567 
-575 TTVADV
+575 VASAV
-581 NTGSK
+581 NAVENMAAR
-586 ISGDMQGVTA
+586 GDMQGLSHY
-596 ANIAG
+596 AG
-601 LSASD
+601 VD
-606 MKSKQASL
+606 
-614 AGEVSQGI
+614 
-622 SDALKTGQTS
+622 
-632 QSVANMAF
+632 
-640 DHSASHGINTQA
+640 
-652 QEIFKASSTMA
+652 
-663 FDKMAQ
+663 
-669 AGDQRAQELM
+669 
-679 SALKAGGSIEGI
+679 
-691 AGGNVSIT
+691 
-699 EKDGT
+699 
-704 SRTFQFTDKEMQ
+704 
-716 QWAKDFG
+716 
-723 DNVASTYARDDSA
+723 
-736 RASLNNAFSTFTGKE
+736 
-751 FSQVHSAINK
+751 
-761 YSSVESFASNVNS
+761 SNVNS
-774 DSVPKALNN
+774 NGLHEQTKHNYYDPRGVMTDHNKAIDDLNSRQKGFMATRN
-783 YIRSG
+783 APNDVKSEGLAGGIQRAV
-788 DNAAI
+788 NAAEYKAGTAI
-793 TNAWNSGNIGK
+793 EERNNKIDYTSVQKDIKDGK
-804 AMAMASDD
+804 ADI
-812 FQRWSVNNPQQLS
+812 S
-825 KYFSAGDFSS
+825 K
-835 PQNTMGSVGMQN
+835 
-847 YYSPSTASAIH
+847 AI
-858 KGNYGTVDSAAVG
+858 D
-871 FGNSYEADKKSMA
+871 FGN
-884 EGHFNTTG
+884 
-892 QNTAWGQGNSQGT
+892 QNRN
-905 VQQEVQGQV
+905 
-914 NNAVNQFNKGAP
+914 
-926 ARTVDDG
+926 
-933 VKVAEMAADGAKG
+933 M
-946 SFNNTVNALGTV
+946 
-958 TQTALNNPSQLL
+958 
-970 DSKFWTGARDANG
+970 
-983 NLIQPSNGGN
+983 
-993 NNSAPPAPK
+993 
-1002 IPPEFLK
+1002 

>member
-1 MINAKGSR
+1 
-9 LWHLPFIIIPNK
+9 
-21 LFNFLKQSM
+21 M
-30 KRFYFLFLSTLFF
+30 KRFYLLFFSTLFF

-81 ETGYIV
+81 ETSYIV

-121 AVVWQMFL
+121 AVVWHMFL

-134 NSHRFMIHDEV
+134 NNHRFMIHDEV

-161 SFALMTQFER
+161 SFALMTQFEKV
-171 LILEAME
+171 ILEAME

-220 DFYFRNCVSVGILLN
+220 DFYFRNCVSVGILLD

-306 GMVNDMTNYEQKFLG
+306 GMVDDMTNYEQKFLG

-332 ARSYLQQSMV
+332 ARSYLQQSMI

-355 SVGLNPASVAANT
+355 SAGLNPASVAANT

-391 LAKAYLTAIIIGLS
+391 LVKAYLTAIIIGLS

-471 FKEVASR
+471 FKEVANR

-513 ALTGA
+513 VLTGA

-551 VVSLQGATSI
+551 YNTLQYSFGVGGRSFMGTRDMQHGGELVKDNMTGSSAVINANGSI
-561 GSSRYS
+561 GNASIKGLNAGMTASNLETRAHALSDAIQNSNLSQRALEVASGKGDSLALSENDRNTITKATQHALANAYS
-567 TTSIAGGG
+567 KATGVDVSQAYKDMMSGSIGGNLSGGFNLGFGGKGGDKGGNQANAQASGQIGGSLTTNSVESEDWYQKLSKDQKETFNKTFNESISNEIGKNRDA
-575 TTVADV
+575 
-581 NTGSK
+581 
-586 ISGDMQGVTA
+586 
-596 ANIAG
+596 
-601 LSASD
+601 SASFNN
-606 MKSKQASL
+606 L
-614 AGEVSQGI
+614 
-622 SDALKTGQTS
+622 LKTGNVT
-632 QSVANMAF
+632 N
-640 DHSASHGINTQA
+640 SASI
-652 QEIFKASSTMA
+652 KSSMDSYNEAKTLNNSVGY
-663 FDKMAQ
+663 D
-669 AGDQRAQELM
+669 
-679 SALKAGGSIEGI
+679 GGSSIVQGYINENY
-691 AGGNVSIT
+691 GGVVN
-699 EKDGT
+699 
-704 SRTFQFTDKEMQ
+704 KE
-716 QWAKDFG
+716 
-723 DNVASTYARDDSA
+723 NVASAV
-736 RASLNNAFSTFTGKE
+736 NA
-751 FSQVHSAINK
+751 
-761 YSSVESFASNVNS
+761 VEN
-774 DSVPKALNN
+774 
-783 YIRSG
+783 
-788 DNAAI
+788 
-793 TNAWNSGNIGK
+793 
-804 AMAMASDD
+804 
-812 FQRWSVNNPQQLS
+812 
-825 KYFSAGDFSS
+825 
-835 PQNTMGSVGMQN
+835 
-847 YYSPSTASAIH
+847 
-858 KGNYGTVDSAAVG
+858 
-871 FGNSYEADKKSMA
+871 MA
-884 EGHFNTTG
+884 EGEICKACHIMQEWILMSIQVDYTSK
-892 QNTAWGQGNSQGT
+892 QNIIIMIQ
-905 VQQEVQGQV
+905 
-914 NNAVNQFNKGAP
+914 K
-926 ARTVDDG
+926 
-933 VKVAEMAADGAKG
+933 
-946 SFNNTVNALGTV
+946 AL
-958 TQTALNNPSQLL
+958 
-970 DSKFWTGARDANG
+970 W
-983 NLIQPSNGGN
+983 LITIKP
-993 NNSAPPAPK
+993 
-1002 IPPEFLK
+1002 

>member
-1 MINAKGSR
+1 
-9 LWHLPFIIIPNK
+9 
-21 LFNFLKQSM
+21 M
-30 KRFYFLFLSTLFF
+30 KRFYFLFFSTLFF
-43 APSFLFGAT
+43 TPSFLFGAT
-52 EIANSNLI
+52 NIANSNLI

-81 ETGYIV
+81 ETDYIV

-115 KMFILF
+115 KMFMLF
-121 AVVWQMFL
+121 AVVWYMFL

-134 NSHRFMIHDEV
+134 NNHRFMIYDEV

-161 SFALMTQFER
+161 SFALMTQFEKV
-171 LILEAME
+171 ILEAME

-256 GNGSQLTPLFKN
+256 GNGSQLTPLFEN
-268 NNNVEEQSVVPCSDA
+268 NNNIEKQSVVPCSDA
-283 GPQIVEMIQNDT
+283 GPQIVEMIKNDT

-306 GMVNDMTNYEQKFLG
+306 GMANDMANYEQKFLG

-332 ARSYLQQSMV
+332 ARSYLQQSMI

-383 HMAQTYLP
+383 HLAQTYLP

-464 LGDNMLI
+464 LGDNILI
-471 FKEVASR
+471 FKEVANR

-501 QGFITFASGLSQ
+501 QGFVTFASGLSQ

-545 WAMNAG
+545 WAVGAGYNTLQSSFGVGGRSFMGTRDIQHGGELVKDNMTGSSAVINADGSIGNASIKGLNAGTTASNLETRQHALSDAIQNSNLSQRALEVASGKGDSLALSENDRSAITNATQHALANAYSKATGVDVKQAYEDLMSGKIGGGIGFSKEIKGVRINVDAGGSVSTGSVESEAWYQNLSKNQQETFNKTFNESLSNEIGKNRDASASFNNLLKTGNVTNSASIKSSMDSYNEAKTLNNSVGYDGGSSIVQGYINENYGG
-551 VVSLQGATSI
+551 VVSKEN
-561 GSSRYS
+561 
-567 TTSIAGGG
+567 
-575 TTVADV
+575 VASAV
-581 NTGSK
+581 NAVENMAAR
-586 ISGDMQGVTA
+586 GDMQGLSHY
-596 ANIAG
+596 AG
-601 LSASD
+601 VD
-606 MKSKQASL
+606 
-614 AGEVSQGI
+614 
-622 SDALKTGQTS
+622 
-632 QSVANMAF
+632 
-640 DHSASHGINTQA
+640 
-652 QEIFKASSTMA
+652 
-663 FDKMAQ
+663 
-669 AGDQRAQELM
+669 
-679 SALKAGGSIEGI
+679 
-691 AGGNVSIT
+691 
-699 EKDGT
+699 
-704 SRTFQFTDKEMQ
+704 
-716 QWAKDFG
+716 
-723 DNVASTYARDDSA
+723 
-736 RASLNNAFSTFTGKE
+736 
-751 FSQVHSAINK
+751 
-761 YSSVESFASNVNS
+761 SNVNS
-774 DSVPKALNN
+774 NGLFGQSKHNYHDPRGVMTDHNKAIDDLNSRQKGFMATRN
-783 YIRSG
+783 APNDVKSEGLAGGIQKAA
-788 DNAAI
+788 NAAEY
-793 TNAWNSGNIGK
+793 K
-804 AMAMASDD
+804 A
-812 FQRWSVNNPQQLS
+812 
-825 KYFSAGDFSS
+825 G
-835 PQNTMGSVGMQN
+835 
-847 YYSPSTASAIH
+847 TAI
-858 KGNYGTVDSAAVG
+858 KERN
-871 FGNSYEADKKSMA
+871 E
-884 EGHFNTTG
+884 
-892 QNTAWGQGNSQGT
+892 
-905 VQQEVQGQV
+905 
-914 NNAVNQFNKGAP
+914 
-926 ARTVDDG
+926 
-933 VKVAEMAADGAKG
+933 
-946 SFNNTVNALGTV
+946 
-958 TQTALNNPSQLL
+958 
-970 DSKFWTGARDANG
+970 
-983 NLIQPSNGGN
+983 
-993 NNSAPPAPK
+993 K
-1002 IPPEFLK
+1002 INDTYK

>member
-1 MINAKGSR
+1 
-9 LWHLPFIIIPNK
+9 
-21 LFNFLKQSM
+21 
-30 KRFYFLFLSTLFF
+30 
-43 APSFLFGAT
+43 
-52 EIANSNLI
+52 
-60 YTWGYGDVMNEIM
+60 MNEIM

-106 QTNPVFEFG
+106 QTNPVFELG
-115 KMFILF
+115 KMFVLF
-121 AVVWQMFL
+121 AVVWYMFL
-129 RAPND
+129 KAPND
-134 NSHRFMIHDEV
+134 NNHRFMIHDEV

-306 GMVNDMTNYEQKFLG
+306 GMVDDMTNYEKKFLG

-332 ARSYLQQSMV
+332 ARSYLQQSMI

-383 HMAQTYLP
+383 HLAQTYLP

-501 QGFITFASGLSQ
+501 QGFVTFASGLSQ

-545 WAMNAG
+545 WAVGAGYNTLQSSFGVGGRSFMGTRDMQHGGELVKDNMTGSSAVINANGSIGNASIKGLNAG
-551 VVSLQGATSI
+551 MTASNLETRQHALSDAIQNSNLSQRALEVASGKGDSLALSENDRNTITKASQHALANAYSKATGVDVSQAYKDVMEGKISFGIGASTSSQESEDWYQKLSKDQKETFQKSFNESI
-561 GSSRYS
+561 SNEIGKNRDASASFNNLLKTGNVTNSASIKSSMDSYNEAKTLNNSVGYDGGSSIVQGY
-567 TTSIAGGG
+567 INENYGGVVNKEN
-575 TTVADV
+575 VASAV
-581 NTGSK
+581 NAVENMAAR
-586 ISGDMQGVTA
+586 GDMQGLSHY
-596 ANIAG
+596 AG
-601 LSASD
+601 
-606 MKSKQASL
+606 
-614 AGEVSQGI
+614 V
-622 SDALKTGQTS
+622 
-632 QSVANMAF
+632 N
-640 DHSASHGINTQA
+640 
-652 QEIFKASSTMA
+652 
-663 FDKMAQ
+663 
-669 AGDQRAQELM
+669 
-679 SALKAGGSIEGI
+679 
-691 AGGNVSIT
+691 
-699 EKDGT
+699 
-704 SRTFQFTDKEMQ
+704 
-716 QWAKDFG
+716 
-723 DNVASTYARDDSA
+723 
-736 RASLNNAFSTFTGKE
+736 
-751 FSQVHSAINK
+751 
-761 YSSVESFASNVNS
+761 SNVNS
-774 DSVPKALNN
+774 NGLHD
-783 YIRSG
+783 
-788 DNAAI
+788 
-793 TNAWNSGNIGK
+793 
-804 AMAMASDD
+804 
-812 FQRWSVNNPQQLS
+812 QS
-825 KYFSAGDFSS
+825 KH
-835 PQNTMGSVGMQN
+835 N
-847 YYSPSTASAIH
+847 YYDPKGVMTDHNKAIDDL
-858 KGNYGTVDSAAVG
+858 NSRYQG
-871 FGNSYEADKKSMA
+871 FLKTRNAPTKIES
-884 EGHFNTTG
+884 EGIAF
-892 QNTAWGQGNSQGT
+892 
-905 VQQEVQGQV
+905 EVQE
-914 NNAVNQFNKGAP
+914 AAGATEKK
-926 ARTVDDG
+926 A
-933 VKVAEMAADGAKG
+933 
-946 SFNNTVNALGTV
+946 GT
-958 TQTALNNPSQLL
+958 AIKERNE
-970 DSKFWTGARDANG
+970 
-983 NLIQPSNGGN
+983 
-993 NNSAPPAPK
+993 K
-1002 IPPEFLK
+1002 INDTYK

>member
-1 MINAKGSR
+1 MQ
-9 LWHLPFIIIPNK
+9 LW
-21 LFNFLKQSM
+21 LFHYCFLVSKKQ
-30 KRFYFLFLSTLFF
+30 
-43 APSFLFGAT
+43 
-52 EIANSNLI
+52 
-60 YTWGYGDVMNEIM
+60 W
-73 QAVKGITT
+73 
-81 ETGYIV
+81 
-87 NAALAISLLL
+87 
-97 FSIKKAMDG
+97 MDK
-106 QTNPVFEFG
+106 QNPVFEFG
-115 KMFILF
+115 KMFVLF
-121 AVVWQMFL
+121 AVVWHMFL
-129 RAPND
+129 KAPND
-134 NSHRFMIHDEV
+134 NNHRFMIHDEV

-199 VMSTLPSVKLSAID
+199 VMSTLPSVKLSAIG

-268 NNNVEEQSVVPCSDA
+268 NNNIEEQSVVPCSDA
-283 GPQIVEMIQNDT
+283 GPQIVEMIKKDT

-306 GMVNDMTNYEQKFLG
+306 GMVDDMTNYEQKFLG

-332 ARSYLQQSMV
+332 ARSYLQQSMI

-383 HMAQTYLP
+383 HLAQTYLP
-391 LAKAYLTAIIIGLS
+391 LAKAYLTVIIIGLS

-442 YLNDYNLMKV
+442 FINDFNLMNV

-471 FKEVASR
+471 FKEVANR

-501 QGFITFASGLSQ
+501 QGFVTFASGLSQ

-551 VVSLQGATSI
+551 VASLQGA
-561 GSSRYS
+561 
-567 TTSIAGGG
+567 TSIAGGG
-575 TTVADV
+575 TTVTDV

-586 ISGDMQGVTA
+586 VSGDMQGVTA

-640 DHSASHGINTQA
+640 D
-652 QEIFKASSTMA
+652 
-663 FDKMAQ
+663 KMAQ

-679 SALKAGGSIEGI
+679 SALKAGGSIAGVV
-691 AGGNVSIT
+691 GGNVSIT

-804 AMAMASDD
+804 AMTMASDD

-825 KYFSAGDFSS
+825 KYFNAGDFSS

-871 FGNSYEADKKSMA
+871 FGNSYETDKKSMA

>member
-1 MINAKGSR
+1 
-9 LWHLPFIIIPNK
+9 
-21 LFNFLKQSM
+21 M
-30 KRFYFLFLSTLFF
+30 KRFYFLFFSTLFF

-52 EIANSNLI
+52 NIANGNLI

-81 ETGYIV
+81 ETDYIV

-106 QTNPVFEFG
+106 QTNPVFELG
-115 KMFILF
+115 KMFVLF
-121 AVVWQMFL
+121 AVVWYMFL

-134 NSHRFMIHDEV
+134 NNHRFMIHDEV

-161 SFALMTQFER
+161 SFALMTQFEKV
-171 LILEAME
+171 ILEAME

-256 GNGSQLTPLFKN
+256 GNGSQLTPLFEN
-268 NNNVEEQSVVPCSDA
+268 NNNIEKQSVVPCSDA
-283 GPQIVEMIQNDT
+283 GPQIVEMIKNDT

-306 GMVNDMTNYEQKFLG
+306 GMANDMANYEQKFLG

-332 ARSYLQQSMV
+332 ARSYLQQSMI

-442 YLNDYNLMKV
+442 FINDFNLMNV

-471 FKEVASR
+471 FKEVANR

-501 QGFITFASGLSQ
+501 QGFVTFASGLSQ

-545 WAMNAG
+545 WAVGAGYNTLQSSFGACGRSFMGTRDMQHGGELVKDNMTGSSAVINADGSIGNASIKGLNAGMTASNLETRQHALSDAIQNSNLSQRALEVASGKGDSLALSENDRGAITNATQHALANAYSKATGVDVKQAYEDLMSGKIGGGIGFSKEIKGVRINVDAGGSVSTGSVESEAWYQNLSKNQQETFNKTFNESLSNEIGKNRDASASFNNLLKTGNVTNSASIKSSMDSYNEAKTLNNSVGYDGGSSIVQGYINENYGG
-551 VVSLQGATSI
+551 VVSKEN
-561 GSSRYS
+561 
-567 TTSIAGGG
+567 
-575 TTVADV
+575 VASAV
-581 NTGSK
+581 NAVENMAAR
-586 ISGDMQGVTA
+586 GDMQGLSHY
-596 ANIAG
+596 AG
-601 LSASD
+601 VD
-606 MKSKQASL
+606 
-614 AGEVSQGI
+614 
-622 SDALKTGQTS
+622 
-632 QSVANMAF
+632 
-640 DHSASHGINTQA
+640 
-652 QEIFKASSTMA
+652 
-663 FDKMAQ
+663 
-669 AGDQRAQELM
+669 
-679 SALKAGGSIEGI
+679 
-691 AGGNVSIT
+691 
-699 EKDGT
+699 
-704 SRTFQFTDKEMQ
+704 
-716 QWAKDFG
+716 
-723 DNVASTYARDDSA
+723 
-736 RASLNNAFSTFTGKE
+736 
-751 FSQVHSAINK
+751 
-761 YSSVESFASNVNS
+761 SNVNS
-774 DSVPKALNN
+774 NGLFGQSKHNYHDPRGVMTDHNKAIDDLNSRQKGFMATRN
-783 YIRSG
+783 APNDVKSEGLAGGIQKAA
-788 DNAAI
+788 NAAEY
-793 TNAWNSGNIGK
+793 K
-804 AMAMASDD
+804 A
-812 FQRWSVNNPQQLS
+812 
-825 KYFSAGDFSS
+825 G
-835 PQNTMGSVGMQN
+835 
-847 YYSPSTASAIH
+847 TAI
-858 KGNYGTVDSAAVG
+858 KERN
-871 FGNSYEADKKSMA
+871 E
-884 EGHFNTTG
+884 
-892 QNTAWGQGNSQGT
+892 
-905 VQQEVQGQV
+905 
-914 NNAVNQFNKGAP
+914 
-926 ARTVDDG
+926 
-933 VKVAEMAADGAKG
+933 
-946 SFNNTVNALGTV
+946 
-958 TQTALNNPSQLL
+958 
-970 DSKFWTGARDANG
+970 
-983 NLIQPSNGGN
+983 
-993 NNSAPPAPK
+993 K
-1002 IPPEFLK
+1002 INDTYK